1 VGATRRSLAIAC
13 ALVLAIV
20 PAAAG
25 ATRDLTVSVARLT
38 VPASLQSGQPVSFGV
53 RYVVR
58 GPAVRRAMATV
69 TLRLSGASVYRV
81 SSLPAK
87 VRPAIWKW
95 DVRDTLPALT
105 PGTYR
110 AVATIMLTRGG
121 KTIASATRA
130 TTVTVK

>member
-13 ALVLAIV
+13 ALVLAVV

-25 ATRDLTVSVARLT
+25 ATRDLRVSDAILT
-38 VPASLQSGQPVSFGV
+38 VPSTLQSGQAVSFGV

-58 GPAVRRAMATV
+58 GPAERRALATV
-69 TLRLSGASVYRV
+69 RLRLSGASVYRV

-105 PGTYR
+105 PGTYS
-110 AVATIMLTRGG
+110 AVATITLTRGG
-121 KTIASATRA
+121 KAIASATKRK
-130 TTVTVK
+130 TVTVK